1 MILCLFIFVVMIILE
16 IGRSHMNMIVKT
28 IIALVV
34 LAHPVFGGEP
44 VKKVTLAV
52 VNETNNFPAN
62 YSYAGWRG
70 GIGVAF
76 GQPAANIPDI
86 TELGLNI
93 VWGGEDP
100 QRAAMLDI
108 AVFHYWNS
116 VVEISLKDPEG
127 RYDFSQIDD
136 KGQASKLA
144 FDKFSEL
151 RYGIPGLSKYAKVK
165 YSPGGAYGDVYGE
178 MDLSS
183 NNPLVKAV
191 VASRLESLTG
201 SGQKHGG
208 IAMDN
213 AGKVPGPFLEYLQ
226 NALHPEGF
234 GIATNGG
241 SEHLYRYI
249 DFFGNEGF
257 PFSQQTMN
265 NMQSK
270 GFNGILGEFVTR
282 QLSSGELEKYLK
294 AKHFNGIVY
303 FGYTDGRDRAA
314 ATHYS
319 FFHCRPDIYDHQR
332 WVLRKILPLSKAMFC
347 AGPQNN
353 ACAQTLFNKERGGMG
368 QVNSHQNHVDATGRV
383 IEPDVAESDKDDIF
397 GGTLLLDGSI
407 KQYGNDINKGVY
419 LYINSNEPGTIECN
433 ADSLGIK
440 ANTIVFDEFSGTTL
454 KSKKKGDAVRFN
466 APSGPALIQLG
477 DTKTVVG
484 NILLRISEMFGSQL
498 LQRQMDGKLGLGYS
512 QKYIIAPPT
521 GESSSKADFD
531 KPLKPWEPFCQ
542 GYIIDLKT
550 KKSGRGS
557 LRTDGNTYSVY
568 SGQWLYHNRQ
578 GAAQFVTLDQSKPVP
593 LTLTAFSKSENV
605 QKSELKSITETNRR
619 DHLGE
624 RLGYYYAMH
633 LYLDYQDGSWP
644 EVHTF
649 AFSPGT
655 HDWEEGEITVVPKK
669 AVKTAMVLV
678 ELHQPEGTAW
688 FDDFSLIEK
697 TAPERNLLA
706 SSDFGDF
713 DILLDKTKAPE
724 YDKKVARLLSR
735 VNEVQQQ
742 ISINKLE
749 KLEEEIKVLKGWLVA
764 QGITKMYGREM
775 RDLVDAQQKLRI
787 CRQLLKK

>member
-1 MILCLFIFVVMIILE
+1 MVT
-16 IGRSHMNMIVKT
+16 KT
-28 IIALVV
+28 IIAFILLVYTV
-34 LAHPVFGGEP
+34 YWGEP
-44 VKKVTLAV
+44 VKKEKPATVK
-52 VNETNNFPAN
+52 TNNFPAN

-116 VVEISLKDPEG
+116 VVEISLKDPNG
-127 RYDFSQIDD
+127 RFDFSQMDD
-136 KGQASKLA
+136 KDQASKLT

-151 RYGIPGLSKYAKVK
+151 RYGISGLSKYANVR

-191 VASRLESLTG
+191 VSSRLESLTG
-201 SGQKHGG
+201 SGLKHGG
-208 IAMDN
+208 IALDN
-213 AGKVPGPFLEYLQ
+213 AGKVPGSFLEYLQ
-226 NALHPEGF
+226 NTLHPEGF

-257 PFSQQTMN
+257 QFSQQTMN

-282 QLSSGELEKYLK
+282 QLSSGELGRYLK

-314 ATHYS
+314 ATNYS
-319 FFHCRPDIYDHQR
+319 FFYCRPDIYDHQR
-332 WVLRKILPLSKAMFC
+332 WIMREILPLSKSMFC

-353 ACAQTLFNKERGGMG
+353 ACAHILFNKETDRIN
-368 QVNSHQNHVDATGRV
+368 QANNRQTHVDATGRV
-383 IEPDVAESDKDDIF
+383 IEPSVSESDKDDIF
-397 GGTLLLDGSI
+397 GGTLSLDGSV
-407 KQYGNDINKGVY
+407 KRYGNDINKGIY
-419 LYINSNEPGTIECN
+419 LYVNSNEPETIECN

-440 ANTIVFDEFSGTTL
+440 ANTIVFDEFSETTL
-454 KSKKKGDAVRFN
+454 KSEKKGDNVRFTT
-466 APSGPALIQLG
+466 PSGPSLIQLG
-477 DTKTVVG
+477 NTQTVVD
-484 NILLRISEMFGSQL
+484 NILSRISEAFESQL
-498 LQRQMDGKLGLGYS
+498 LQRQMDEKLGFGYS
-512 QKYIIAPPT
+512 QKFLTLPPT
-521 GESSSKADFD
+521 KDNSSKADFD

-542 GYIIDLKT
+542 GYVIDLKT

-578 GAAQFVTLDQSKPVP
+578 GAAQFVTLNQLEPVP

-605 QKSELKSITETNRR
+605 RKSELKAITETNRR

-655 HDWEEGEITVVPKK
+655 HDWEEGKITVVPRK
-669 AVKTAMVLV
+669 AVKTALVLV

-688 FDDFSLIEK
+688 FDNFSLTEN
-697 TAPERNLLA
+697 TDPERNLLA
-706 SSDFGDF
+706 SADFGDS
-713 DILLDKTKAPE
+713 DVLLDKTKAPE
-724 YDKKVARLLSR
+724 YDKKVTLLMSN
-735 VNEVQQQ
+735 VNEVQKQV
-742 ISINKLE
+742 SIDKLG
-749 KLEEEIKVLKGWLVA
+749 KLEEDILALKDWLSEQDIA
-764 QGITKMYGREM
+764 KMYGREM
-775 RDLVDAQQKLRI
+775 RDLIDAQHKLDL

>member
-1 MILCLFIFVVMIILE
+1 MIA
-16 IGRSHMNMIVKT
+16 KT
-28 IIALVV
+28 IIALI
-34 LAHPVFGGEP
+34 LLIHGIGGGEP
-44 VKKVTLAV
+44 VKKEKPAE
-52 VNETNNFPAN
+52 VNETNNFPIN
-62 YSYAGWRG
+62 YRHAGWRG

-86 TELGLNI
+86 TELGLDI

-116 VVEISLKDPEG
+116 VVEISLKDPGG
-127 RYDFSQIDD
+127 RFDFSQMDD
-136 KGQASKLA
+136 KDQAAKLA

-151 RYGIPGLSKYAKVK
+151 RYGISGLSQYANVA

-191 VASRLESLTG
+191 LSSRLKSLTE

-208 IAMDN
+208 IALDN
-213 AGKVPGPFLEYLQ
+213 AGKVSGSFLEYLQ
-226 NALHPEGF
+226 NTLHPEGF

-257 PFSQQTMN
+257 QFSQQTMN

-282 QLSSGELEKYLK
+282 QLSSGELERYLK

-319 FFHCRPDIYDHQR
+319 FFYCRPDIYDHQR
-332 WVLRKILPLSKAMFC
+332 WILRKILPLSEAMFC

-353 ACAQTLFNKERGGMG
+353 ACARALFNKERGGIG
-368 QVNSHQNHVDATGRV
+368 HVNSHQNHVDATGRV
-383 IEPDVAESDKDDIF
+383 IEPNITESDKDDIF
-397 GGTLLLDGSI
+397 GGTLSLDGSV
-407 KQYGNDINKGVY
+407 KRYGNDINKGVY
-419 LYINSNEPGTIECN
+419 LYVNSNESETIECN

-440 ANTIVFDEFSGTTL
+440 ANTIVFDEFSETTL
-454 KSKKKGDAVRFN
+454 KSKKKGDVVRFET
-466 APSGPALIQLG
+466 PSGPSLIQLG

-484 NILLRISEMFGSQL
+484 NILSRVSKSFESQL
-498 LQRQMDGKLGLGYS
+498 LQRQMDKKLGRGYS
-512 QKYIIAPPT
+512 QKSITAPPT
-521 GESSSKADFD
+521 EDNSFKADFD

-542 GYIIDLKT
+542 GYLVDLKI
-550 KKSGRGS
+550 KRSGRGS
-557 LRTDGNTYSVY
+557 LRADGNTYSMY
-568 SGQWLYHNRQ
+568 NNQWLYHNRQ
-578 GAAQFVTLDQSKPVP
+578 GAAQFVTLNQSEPVP
-593 LTLTAFSKSENV
+593 LTLTAFSKSVNV
-605 QKSELKSITETNRR
+605 KESELKAITETNRR

-644 EVHTF
+644 EIHTF

-697 TAPERNLLA
+697 TDPKRNLLA
-706 SSDFGDF
+706 SADFGDS
-713 DILLDKTKAPE
+713 DVLLDKTKAPE
-724 YDKKVARLLSR
+724 YDKKVTLLMSD
-735 VNEVQQQ
+735 VNEVQKQ
-742 ISINKLE
+742 ISIEKLE
-749 KLEEEIKVLKGWLVA
+749 KLEEDILVLKNWLVA
-764 QGITKMYGREM
+764 QSITKMYGREM
-775 RDLVDAQQKLRI
+775 RDLIDAQHKLRI

>member
-1 MILCLFIFVVMIILE
+1 M
-16 IGRSHMNMIVKT
+16 RAKT
-28 IIALVV
+28 IIALV
-34 LAHPVFGGEP
+34 LLTHTAYGGEP
-44 VKKVTLAV
+44 VKKEMPTA

-93 VWGGEDP
+93 VWGGEDLR
-100 QRAAMLDI
+100 RAAMLDI
-108 AVFHYWNS
+108 AVFGYWNS
-116 VVEISLKDPEG
+116 VVEISLKDPNG
-127 RYDFSQIDD
+127 RYDFSQIGD
-136 KGQASKLA
+136 KDQAAKLA

-151 RYGIPGLSKYAKVK
+151 RYGIFGLSKYANVR

-191 VASRLESLTG
+191 VSSRLESLIG
-201 SGQKHGG
+201 SRQKHGG
-208 IAMDN
+208 IALDN
-213 AGKVPGPFLEYLQ
+213 AGKVPESFLEYLQ
-226 NALHPEGF
+226 NILHPEGF

-257 PFSQQTMN
+257 QFSQQTMN

-282 QLSSGELEKYLK
+282 QLSSGELERYLK

-314 ATHYS
+314 ATNYS
-319 FFHCRPDIYDHQR
+319 FFYCRPDIYDHQR
-332 WVLRKILPLSKAMFC
+332 WILRKILPLSKSMFC

-353 ACAQTLFNKERGGMG
+353 AYARILFNKETGGIS
-368 QVNSHQNHVDATGRV
+368 QADNHQNHVDATGRV
-383 IEPDVAESDKDDIF
+383 IEPNVSESDKDDIF
-397 GGTLLLDGSI
+397 GGTLSLDGSI
-407 KQYGNDINKGVY
+407 KRYGNNINKGVY
-419 LYINSNEPGTIECN
+419 LYVNSNEPETIECN
-433 ADSLGIK
+433 ADSIGIK
-440 ANTIVFDEFSGTTL
+440 ANTIVFDEFSETIL
-454 KSKKKGDAVRFN
+454 KSKKKEDIIRFKT
-466 APSGPALIQLG
+466 PSGPSLIQLG
-477 DTKTVVG
+477 DAKTVVG
-484 NILLRISEMFGSQL
+484 NILLRISQAFESQL
-498 LQRQMDGKLGLGYS
+498 LQRQMDEKFGLGYL
-512 QKYIIAPPT
+512 QKSITVPPT
-521 GESSSKADFD
+521 EDNSSKADFD
-531 KPLKPWEPFCQ
+531 KPMKPWEPFCQ
-542 GYIIDLKT
+542 GYVIDLKT

-578 GAAQFVTLDQSKPVP
+578 GAAQFVTLNQSEPVP
-593 LTLTAFSKSENV
+593 LTLTAFSKSINV
-605 QKSELKSITETNRR
+605 KKSELKAITETNRR

-633 LYLDYQDGSWP
+633 FYLDYQDGSWP

-655 HDWEEGEITVVPKK
+655 HDWEEGKITVVPKK

-688 FDDFSLIEK
+688 FDDFNLIEK
-697 TAPERNLLA
+697 TDPERNLLA
-706 SSDFGDF
+706 SSDFGDS
-713 DILLDKTKAPE
+713 DVLLDKTKAPE
-724 YDKKVARLLSR
+724 YDKKVTRLLSS
-735 VNEVQQQ
+735 VNEAQKQ
-742 ISINKLE
+742 ISIDKLE
-749 KLEEEIKVLKGWLVA
+749 KLEEDILDLKDWLFA
-764 QGITKMYGREM
+764 QGIAKMYGREM
-775 RDLVDAQQKLRI
+775 RDFVEAQHKLDI
-787 CRQLLKK
+787 CRQILRE

>member
-1 MILCLFIFVVMIILE
+1 MIARII
-16 IGRSHMNMIVKT
+16 IV
-28 IIALVV
+28 LV
-34 LAHPVFGGEP
+34 LLTYTAFGGEP
-44 VKKVTLAV
+44 AKKQKQAD
-52 VNETNNFPAN
+52 VNEINNFPVS
-62 YSYAGWRG
+62 YGYAGWRG

-127 RYDFSQIDD
+127 RYDFSQTDD
-136 KGQASKLA
+136 KGEASKLA

-151 RYGIPGLSKYAKVK
+151 RYGISGLSKYANVK
-165 YSPGGAYGDVYGE
+165 YSPDGAYGDVYGE

-191 VASRLESLTG
+191 VSSRLESLTE

-213 AGKVPGPFLEYLQ
+213 AGKVPGSFLEYLQ

-257 PFSQQTMN
+257 QFSQQTMN

-282 QLSSGELEKYLK
+282 QLSSGELERYLK

-314 ATHYS
+314 ATNYS
-319 FFHCRPDIYDHQR
+319 FFYCRPDIYDHQR
-332 WVLRKILPLSKAMFC
+332 WALREILPLSRAMFC
-347 AGPQNN
+347 AGSQNN
-353 ACAQTLFNKERGGMG
+353 VYARILSNKGPGIINH
-368 QVNSHQNHVDATGRV
+368 VNNRQSQVDATGRV
-383 IEPDVAESDKDDIF
+383 IEPGAAESDKDDIF

-419 LYINSNEPGTIECN
+419 LYINSNKPETIECN
-433 ADSLGIK
+433 ADSLGIE

-454 KSKKKGDAVRFN
+454 KSKKKRNAVRFN
-466 APSGPALIQLG
+466 APSGPALIQLA

-512 QKYIIAPPT
+512 QKYAIVPPIGDNYT
-521 GESSSKADFD
+521 KADFD

-550 KKSGRGS
+550 KKSDRGS
-557 LRTDGNTYSVY
+557 LRADGGTYSVY

-578 GAAQFVTLDQSKPVP
+578 GAAQFVTLDQSEPVP

-619 DHLGE
+619 DHFGE

-649 AFSPGT
+649 AFSAGT
-655 HDWEEGEITVVPKK
+655 HGWEEGKITIVPQK

-688 FDDFSLIEK
+688 FDDFSLVEN
-697 TAPERNLLA
+697 TNPGRNLLA
-706 SSDFGDF
+706 SADFGVSDV
-713 DILLDKTKAPE
+713 LQDKTKAPE
-724 YDKKVARLLSR
+724 YDQKITSLMSR
-735 VNEVQQQ
+735 VNEVQKQV
-742 ISINKLE
+742 SESKLE
-749 KLEEEIKVLKGWLVA
+749 KLEEDILALKDWLSA
-764 QGITKMYGREM
+764 QGIAKMYGREM
-775 RDLVDAQQKLRI
+775 RDLIDAQHKLDL
-787 CRQLLKK
+787 CRQLLNK

>member
-1 MILCLFIFVVMIILE
+1 MVT
-16 IGRSHMNMIVKT
+16 KT
-28 IIALVV
+28 IIALVL
-34 LAHPVFGGEP
+34 LAHVAFGGEP
-44 VKKVTLAV
+44 VKKEKPAT

-93 VWGGEDP
+93 VWGGEDS

-127 RYDFSQIDD
+127 RYDFSQMAN
-136 KGQASKLA
+136 KGEASKLA

-151 RYGIPGLSKYAKVK
+151 RYGIPGLSKYANVK
-165 YSPGGAYGDVYGE
+165 YSQGGAYGDVYGE

-191 VASRLESLTG
+191 VSSRLESLIG

-226 NALHPEGF
+226 NALHPKGF

-257 PFSQQTMN
+257 QFSQQTMN

-270 GFNGILGEFVTR
+270 GFNGILGEFLTR

-319 FFHCRPDIYDHQR
+319 FFYCRPDIYDHQR
-332 WVLRKILPLSKAMFC
+332 WVLREILPLSRAMFC

-353 ACAQTLFNKERGGMG
+353 AYARILSNKGPGITN
-368 QVNSHQNHVDATGRV
+368 QVNNRQSQVDATGRV
-383 IEPDVAESDKDDIF
+383 IEPGAAESDKDDIF
-397 GGTLLLDGSI
+397 GGTLLLDGSV

-419 LYINSNEPGTIECN
+419 LYINSNEPETIECN

-454 KSKKKGDAVRFN
+454 KSKKKRNAVRFN
-466 APSGPALIQLG
+466 APSGPALIQLA

-498 LQRQMDGKLGLGYS
+498 LQRQMDGELGLGYS
-512 QKYIIAPPT
+512 QKYIIAPPAGDKSSET
-521 GESSSKADFD
+521 GFD
-531 KPLKPWEPFCQ
+531 KPMKPWEPFCQ

-578 GAAQFVTLDQSKPVP
+578 GAAQFVTLDQPEPIP

-655 HDWEEGEITVVPKK
+655 HDWEEGKITVVPKK

-688 FDDFSLIEK
+688 FDDFSLVENIN
-697 TAPERNLLA
+697 PGRNLLA
-706 SSDFGDF
+706 SSDFGVSDV
-713 DILLDKTKAPE
+713 LLEKTKAPE
-724 YDKKVARLLSR
+724 YDQKITSLMSR
-735 VNEVQQQ
+735 VNEVQKQV
-742 ISINKLE
+742 SESKLE
-749 KLEEEIKVLKGWLVA
+749 KLEEDILALKNWLSA
-764 QGITKMYGREM
+764 QGIAKMYGREM
-775 RDLVDAQQKLRI
+775 RDLIDAQHKLGL
-787 CRQLLKK
+787 CRQLLDR

>member
-1 MILCLFIFVVMIILE
+1 MIA
-16 IGRSHMNMIVKT
+16 KT
-28 IIALVV
+28 IITLILLIHGVG
-34 LAHPVFGGEP
+34 GGES
-44 VKKVTLAV
+44 VKKEKQAEAK
-52 VNETNNFPAN
+52 ETSRFPIN
-62 YSYAGWRG
+62 YRNAGWRG

-86 TELGLNI
+86 TELGLDI

-100 QRAAMLDI
+100 RRAAMLDI

-116 VVEISLKDPEG
+116 VVEISLKDPNG
-127 RYDFSQIDD
+127 RFDFSQMDD
-136 KGQASKLA
+136 KDQASKLA

-151 RYGIPGLSKYAKVK
+151 RYGMSGLSKYANVR

-178 MDLSS
+178 MDLSA
-183 NNPLVKAV
+183 NNPLVRAV
-191 VASRLESLTG
+191 VSSRLESLTG
-201 SGQKHGG
+201 SGLKHGG
-208 IAMDN
+208 IALDN
-213 AGKVPGPFLEYLQ
+213 AGKVPGSFLEFLQ
-226 NALHPEGF
+226 NTLHPEGF

-241 SEHLYRYI
+241 SENLYRYI

-257 PFSQQTMN
+257 QFSQQTMN
-265 NMQSK
+265 NMQLK

-282 QLSSGELEKYLK
+282 QLSSGELERYLK

-314 ATHYS
+314 ATNYS
-319 FFHCRPDIYDHQR
+319 FFYCRPDIYDHQR
-332 WVLRKILPLSKAMFC
+332 WILREILPLSKSMFC

-353 ACAQTLFNKERGGMG
+353 AYARILFNKETDRIS
-368 QVNSHQNHVDATGRV
+368 QANSRQNHVDATGRV
-383 IEPDVAESDKDDIF
+383 LEPSVYELGKDDIF
-397 GGTLLLDGSI
+397 GGTLSLDVSV
-407 KQYGNDINKGVY
+407 KRYGNDINKGVY
-419 LYINSNEPGTIECN
+419 LYVNSNESETIECN

-440 ANTIVFDEFSGTTL
+440 ANTIVFDEFSETSL
-454 KSKKKGDAVRFN
+454 KSEKKDDIVRFKT
-466 APSGPALIQLG
+466 PSGPSLIQLG

-484 NILLRISEMFGSQL
+484 NILLRVSESFESQL
-498 LQRQMDGKLGLGYS
+498 LQRQMDEKLGFGYS
-512 QKYIIAPPT
+512 QKSLTVPPT
-521 GESSSKADFD
+521 KDNSSKADFD

-542 GYIIDLKT
+542 GYVVDLKT

-557 LRTDGNTYSVY
+557 LRTDGNTYTVY
-568 SGQWLYHNRQ
+568 NGQWLYHNRQ
-578 GAAQFVTLDQSKPVP
+578 GAAQFVTLNQLEPVP

-605 QKSELKSITETNRR
+605 RKSELKTITETNRR

-655 HDWEEGEITVVPKK
+655 HDWEEGKITVVPQK

-688 FDDFSLIEK
+688 FDDFSLTEN
-697 TAPERNLLA
+697 TDPERNLLA
-706 SSDFGDF
+706 SADFGDS
-713 DILLDKTKAPE
+713 DVLLDKTKAPE
-724 YDKKVARLLSR
+724 YDKKVTLLMSNI
-735 VNEVQQQ
+735 NEVQEQV
-742 ISINKLE
+742 SIDKLG
-749 KLEEEIKVLKGWLVA
+749 KLEEDIQALKGWLSA
-764 QGITKMYGREM
+764 QGIAKMYGREM
-775 RDLVDAQQKLRI
+775 RDLIDAQHKIDL